1 MLVLIICNYTH
12 ISLTK
17 EETRKGLGVTE
28 PQPRSHPVRTI
39 ELHLVITMLQYDDA
53 SPKSQTLSK
62 TESLYIYEP
71 LDTSTGDQIRLL
83 DLHSGN
89 PTDPIVCD
97 ILHANLADKP
107 RYESISYTWSDSYND
122 TTFRKK
128 IKVNNDKILYATSNC
143 EAALR
148 RVRHP
153 SLKRRIWIDSLC
165 INQLDICER
174 NHQVS
179 RMKDIYSCATSVLIY
194 AGEACSSSDLF
205 LEYLITAQRS
215 IYSRRG
221 IDSPKLRLPEDRKKL
236 LHQAAKEFLSRK
248 WFQRV
253 WVVQEVALARR
264 VTMMAGDKS
273 VDWGN
278 FSTRRFKELGLP
290 FYAND
295 GTIPAVLRWEKG
307 KKGESWLE
315 ALHICRSAQA
325 TDPRDKLYAL
335 AGLFESGTVFSP
347 DYRRPWEA
355 VFTGFA
361 IGFIVGVKDL
371 RMLQHVRGTRS
382 ATLPSWVP
390 DWTVRSRLEPLPASH
405 HVPFDFTAADKTDS
419 MLPFDALYRIGY
431 ARTPHEVSSVVNF
444 MEIIVGGSS
453 AGVKNGYPENV
464 QNQYL
469 QLRARRLDTVLTPA
483 SCQQKPH
490 FDTLAHSFSHHTDDF
505 QKFREVLYKYGGGRR
520 LFETESTVG
529 LGPEEADEG
538 DEVWELHGAAVP
550 FVLRPDEDE
559 EGVYKVVGECYLG
572 VWDEGCKWDVR
583 VITLR

>member
-1 MLVLIICNYTH
+1 
-12 ISLTK
+12 
-17 EETRKGLGVTE
+17 
-28 PQPRSHPVRTI
+28 
-39 ELHLVITMLQYDDA
+39 MLQYDDSA
-53 SPKSQTLSK
+53 SKSQTISK

-71 LDTSTGDQIRLL
+71 LDTSTGHQIRLL
-83 DLHSGN
+83 DLHPGN
-89 PTDPIVCD
+89 PTDEVTCD

-153 SLKRRIWIDSLC
+153 TCKRRIWIDSLC

-205 LEYLITAQRS
+205 LEYLKTAQRS

-221 IDSPKLRLPEDRKKL
+221 IDSPKLRLPEDRKKV

-273 VDWGN
+273 VDWSN
-278 FSTRRFKELGLP
+278 FSTGRFRELGLP
-290 FYAND
+290 FFARD

-307 KKGESWLE
+307 KKGDNLLE

-325 TDPRDKLYAL
+325 TDPRDKFYAVT
-335 AGLFESGTVFSP
+335 GLLVQNWVFAP
-347 DYRRPWEA
+347 DYRMPWEF
-355 VFTGFA
+355 VFTNLA
-361 IGFIVGVKDL
+361 ACSVWEDKDL
-371 RMLQHVRGTRS
+371 GMLQHVRGTGS
-382 ATLPSWVP
+382 QSLPSWVP

-405 HVPFDFTAADKTDS
+405 HVPFDFTVAEETDL

-431 ARTPHEVSSVVNF
+431 AKAPHEVSFGANF

-453 AGVKNGYPENV
+453 WDVRSIYSADMQY
-464 QNQYL
+464 QYL
-469 QLRARRLDTVLTPA
+469 QLRARRLATVLTPA